1 MYQFLV
7 LSNRQAK
14 GKHSMTRK
22 RQMKQAIE
30 RVLAQYGFDAGQAD
44 SVANKILAEIYNLIP
59 ARTTTSASRET
70 PDMPQSVKL
79 FHDVTGFWPSS
90 PAWKNI
96 DDLMAGK
103 TLPELQEAYTAWCFN
118 GRDKNSAGWLKWVKS
133 QQTQNTIMVR

>member
-1 MYQFLV
+1 MELV
-7 LSNRQAK
+7 
-14 GKHSMTRK
+14 
-22 RQMKQAIE
+22 KQL
-30 RVLAQYGFDAGQAD
+30 VHG
-44 SVANKILAEIYNLIP
+44 
-59 ARTTTSASRET
+59 REEFGAYSLVS
-70 PDMPQSVKL
+70 DMPESVKL

-96 DDLMAGK
+96 DDLMNGK